1 MIDCDFVKLDS
12 IAKEIQSDA
21 RCGTD
26 PRADVSPGSR
36 YYQLKDKRRS
46 LRDAERSALMSDDES
61 APMLS
66 EWMQL
71 AEDIFD
77 ALCTEA
83 KDLEY
88 AAWLIEALCR
98 TSGFAGLA
106 RSFDCAR
113 VLIEKF
119 WDDLYPQPDEDGLE
133 TRIAPLVGLNGYEG
147 DGALI
152 SPILSV
158 PLVVSASESSFA
170 TWQYIRANEQSRK
183 EDSKKQRSEH
193 SISLE
198 AIVQIVAET
207 PAEHF
212 VTLLNNIDLAIAA
225 FTELSTSMD
234 SAMSG
239 MPQPTSSILK
249 AIQQCRDTVQY
260 LAKNKLAAFHAE
272 QEELLDEVS
281 VDVVSGANNV
291 STVSKQVQTRQQVIQ
306 SLQDAADFFRKTEPH
321 SPMSYALEQIIHWS
335 GLALPELLQELI
347 DDNTSRNQFFR
358 LTGINKGSGS

>member
-1 MIDCDFVKLDS
+1 MLDCDFIKPDS
-12 IAKEIQSDA
+12 IAREIRPDA

-26 PRADVSPGSR
+26 PRSDVSPASR

-71 AEDIFD
+71 AEDIYA
-77 ALCTEA
+77 ALSSEA

-113 VLIEKF
+113 VLIEQF

-152 SPILSV
+152 SPILSI
-158 PLVVSASESSFA
+158 PLVISASDSSFA

-183 EDSKKQRSEH
+183 EESKKPRPELSVN
-193 SISLE
+193 LE

-212 VTLLNNIDLAIAA
+212 VALL
-225 FTELSTSMD
+225 TSMD
-234 SAMSG
+234 EATQAFSALSTAMDAAMHG
-239 MPQPTSSILK
+239 VPQPTSSILK

-260 LAKNKLAAFHAE
+260 LTKNKLAAYHAE
-272 QEELLDEVS
+272 QEELQD
-281 VDVVSGANNV
+281 DVTTEAETAEGNSSPVN
-291 STVSKQVQTRQQVIQ
+291 KQVQTRQQVIQ
-306 SLQDAADFFRKTEPH
+306 SLQDAAAFFRKTEPH

-347 DDNTSRNQFFR
+347 DDNNSRNQFFR